1 MFIQTK
7 VDVLARLAAIGKE
20 AEQTRFYL
28 RGVHVRTAKAG
39 GVLCEVTNG
48 HILAIEHDFGGSRL
62 EGTAGYSAIVCVET
76 IAAIVREAKAIA
88 KTSRLLSLENIRVQI
103 RPDSFS
109 LYAVDKDQERVALG
123 HTSYPCKAFVD
134 GTFPEIER
142 VVPQF
147 DETAVASTSA
157 VDAFNADYIA
167 LLANTATSPAKKS
180 DHPFFVL
187 YSHGKGGQSLMR
199 VSGAPNWLGVIMPC
213 RVDGPST
220 IARPSW
226 YYGESVA
233 SQTTRNGGR
242 KHPAQ
247 RLAEA
252 AKVERDFA
260 NMNVWARC
268 TTGQRIAS
276 DSVIES
282 IAREIDK
289 A

>member
-7 VDVLARLAAIGKE
+7 VDVLSRLAAIAKDVE
-20 AEQTRFYL
+20 LTRPYL
-28 RGVHVRTAKAG
+28 RGVHVRTRPNLM
-39 GVLCEVTNG
+39 GVLCEATNG
-48 HILAIEHDFGGSRL
+48 HILAIEHDHAGQCDSDAQLEVNGGP
-62 EGTAGYSAIVCVET
+62 IVCVDT
-76 IAAIVREAKAIA
+76 IAAIVREAKAAA
-88 KTSRLLSLENIRVQI
+88 KIERNVSFGDIRAHI

-109 LYAVDKDQERVALG
+109 LFVLNGDGERIALG
-123 HTSYPCKAFVD
+123 CHQFPCKAFVSGD
-134 GTFPEIER
+134 FPEIDR

-147 DETAVASTSA
+147 DETAVPGTAA

-167 LLANTATSPAKKS
+167 LLARTSRPTKTRL
-180 DHPFFVL
+180 DPLQYVL
-187 YSHGKGGQSLMR
+187 YSHGKGGPSLMR
-199 VSGAPNWLGVIMPC
+199 VSNAPNWLGVLMGC

-247 RLAEA
+247 RLAEVA
-252 AKVERDFA
+252 A
-260 NMNVWARC
+260 
-268 TTGQRIAS
+268 
-276 DSVIES
+276 SV
-282 IAREIDK
+282 A